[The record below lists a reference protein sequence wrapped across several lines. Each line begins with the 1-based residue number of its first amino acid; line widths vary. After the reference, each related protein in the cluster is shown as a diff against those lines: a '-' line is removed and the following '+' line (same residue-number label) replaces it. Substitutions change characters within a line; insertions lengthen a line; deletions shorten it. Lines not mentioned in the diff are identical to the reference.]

1 MNGWIGKILRVDLT
15 RQTASVEPLN
25 QHIAHQYIGGR
36 GLGAYYLYNEVDP
49 TIDPLSKAN
58 KLLMATGPLTGTG
71 TLAAGRYTVVSKA
84 PLTGTIAM
92 SNSGGMF
99 PAELKFAGYDMLI
112 FEGKARKPV
121 YLWIMND
128 QIEIRP
134 AEALWGLNSH
144 QTTDAIVRETHP
156 EAKVS
161 CIGPAGENLVKYACI
176 INDKGRAAGRSGVG
190 AVMGSKNLKA
200 VAVRGTNGVTVA
212 DPMGFRD
219 AILAAQKEFHDP
231 YMSGVLAKYGTAD
244 VVEFSNEVG
253 LLPTRNSQAGVFE
266 HASRI
271 SGALLAEKYNLR
283 GARKTKAC
291 FSCPLACGRVTRV
304 AEGEFKGEGE
314 GPEYETMGAFGSACG
329 VDNLEAVIK
338 ANYICNEMGMD
349 TITAGMS
356 IACAMEMFEK
366 GILTEKDIGMKLN
379 FGDGSAMVKLVEM
392 AAKREGFG
400 DILAEGSYRMAE
412 KFGHPEYSMTSKK
425 QEFPSYDPRGG
436 QGFALAY
443 ATSNRGGCHI
453 RQEVHCLEF
462 FGVALL
468 GIIETG
474 GALDR
479 FSTEGK
485 PEVVKKVQDFYAM
498 IDSSG
503 ICNFIIIGS
512 PNVNV
517 LIDLLEKGTGI
528 HFGGVDGF
536 LKTGARIFNLERM
549 FNVKAGFSSKDDTL
563 PTRMTEEPMPSG
575 PGKGVVVRL
584 SEMLPDY
591 YKQRG
596 WTTDGIPTQKTLKE
610 LDLAAEA

>member
-1 MNGWIGKILRVDLT
+1 MNGWVGKILRVDLT
-15 RQTASVEPLN
+15 RQKASVEPLDEA
-25 QHIAHQYIGGR
+25 IAQKYIGGR
-36 GLGAYYLYNEVDP
+36 GLGIHYLINEIDP
-49 TIDPLSKAN
+49 AIDPLSKEN
-58 KLLMATGPLTGTG
+58 KLIMATGPLTGTG
-71 TLAAGRYTVVSKA
+71 TLAAGRYMVVTKA
-84 PLTGTIAM
+84 PLTGAIAN

-99 PAELKFAGYDMLI
+99 PAELKFAGYDMII
-112 FEGKARKPV
+112 FEGKAPKPV
-121 YLWIMND
+121 YLWIHND
-128 QIEIRP
+128 EVEIRP
-134 AEALWGLNSH
+134 ADTLWGLSTH
-144 QTTDAIVRETHP
+144 DTTDAIVNATHP
-156 EAKVS
+156 ETKVS
-161 CIGPAGENLVKYACI
+161 CIGPGGENLVKYACI

-200 VAVRGTNGVTVA
+200 VAVRGTKGVTVA

-219 AILAAQKEFHDP
+219 AILAAQKEFKDP
-231 YMSGVLAKYGTAD
+231 YMSQTLAKYGTAD

-253 LLPTRNSQAGVFE
+253 LLPTRNSQFGTFE

-304 AEGEFKGEGE
+304 ADGEFKGQGE
-314 GPEYETMGAFGSACG
+314 GPEYETMGAFGSCCG

-338 ANYICNEMGMD
+338 ANYICNEMGLD
-349 TITAGMS
+349 TITAGAT

-366 GILTEKDIGMKLN
+366 GILSEEEIGMKLN
-379 FGDGSAMVKLVEM
+379 FGDARAMVKLVEQ

-400 DILAEGSYRMAE
+400 DVLAEGSYRMAE
-412 KFGHPEYSMTSKK
+412 KYGHPELSMSSKK

-474 GALDR
+474 GAIDR

-485 PEVVKKVQDFYAM
+485 PEVVKKIQDYYCM

-512 PNVNV
+512 PDPNVFIK
-517 LIDLLEKGTGI
+517 LIETGTGI
-528 HFGGVDGF
+528 EFGGLDGF
-536 LKTGARIFNLERM
+536 LKTGERIFNLEKL
-549 FNVKAGFSSKDDTL
+549 FNLRAGLTAEDDTL
-563 PTRMTEEPMPSG
+563 PTRMLEEPMPEG
-575 PGKGVVVRL
+575 PGKGHVVHLADMLPEYYSVRGWSAEGIPSDDKL
-584 SEMLPDY
+584 SEL
-591 YKQRG
+591 
-596 WTTDGIPTQKTLKE
+596 GI
-610 LDLAAEA
+610 